1 MNPFF
6 YLLAFTIFG
15 IVTINWAIFNPNE
28 AQYYVDFIPNSLT
41 NITDEKFTHNFCES
55 RLQNNQ
61 GPEHW
66 NAWSSLI
73 ITTVPLVLGF
83 PRYNLLYNVACL
95 LAVNG
100 IASFHYHYHLSW
112 VGKQADE
119 IAMILA
125 NYFGQWA
132 LINMYY
138 RSEQQNSMN
147 RYNTVFMY
155 LFLVFNTLTKYDFL
169 FPSIF
174 GIYVGSTLI
183 MIHRVSKKYKVPYI
197 QNLAISF
204 VGATCWIISEHHC
217 NEYTKFG
224 HVVWHSFFPLGFY
237 KLILDFD
244 NAKTYFR
251 FHRNNLNTA
260 TRIRSRTNDFIL

>member
-1 MNPFF
+1 MNSFF
-6 YLLAFTIFG
+6 YLLAFAIFG
-15 IVTINWAIFNPNE
+15 LVTINWVIFNPEE
-28 AQYYVDFIPNSLT
+28 AQYYIDIIPNSLT
-41 NITDEKFTHNFCES
+41 NITDDQFSHNFCES
-55 RLQNNQ
+55 RLQENQ
-61 GPEHW
+61 GPEQW

-100 IASFHYHYHLSW
+100 VASFHYHYHLSW

-138 RSEQQNSMN
+138 RSHEQNSIN
-147 RYNTVFMY
+147 RYNTAFMY
-155 LFLVFNTLTKYDFL
+155 VFLVLNTLTKYDFL

-174 GIYVGSTLI
+174 GIYVGGTLI
-183 MIHRVSKKYKVPYI
+183 MIHRVSKKYKVPYGT
-197 QNLAISF
+197 NLAISG
-204 VGATCWIISEHHC
+204 VGAVCWIISEHYC

-224 HVVWHSFFPLGFY
+224 HVVWHALFPLGFY
-237 KLILDFD
+237 KLILDID
-244 NAKTYFR
+244 HAKTYFR